1 MTTKVI
7 YPGTFDPITYGHI
20 DIVERALRLFDK
32 VIIGIAQ
39 NAAKKPL
46 FTFEERVALVQK
58 VFAKN
63 KKVQICSFSGLLID
77 LAREKKVMVILRGLR
92 AISDFEY
99 ELQLANLNRTME
111 PEIDTIFLSPAE
123 QYAYISASMI
133 REISAL
139 NGDVSQFVPP
149 IVLKALKNKN
159 YNS

>member
-46 FTFEERVALVQK
+46 FTLEERIALVEK
-58 VFAKN
+58 VFAN
-63 KKVQICSFSGLLID
+63 NNKVQICSFSGLLID
-77 LAREKKVMVILRGLR
+77 LAREKNVMVILRGLR

-99 ELQLANLNRTME
+99 ELQLANLNRSME
-111 PEIDTIFLSPAE
+111 PKIDTIFLTPAE
-123 QYAYISASMI
+123 QYAYISANMI

-139 NGDVSQFVPP
+139 NGDVSKFVPP
-149 IVLKALKNKN
+149 IVLKALKNKI
-159 YNS
+159 S